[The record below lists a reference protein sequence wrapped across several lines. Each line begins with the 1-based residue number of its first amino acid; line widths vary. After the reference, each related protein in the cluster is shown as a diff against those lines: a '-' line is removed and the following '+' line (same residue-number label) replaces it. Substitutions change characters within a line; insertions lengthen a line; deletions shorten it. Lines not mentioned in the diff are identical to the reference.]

1 MRYNKSKYSTDPNLV
16 LNLPLYETGL
26 KENIFASYDIY
37 AHKCSVTGA
46 TWGPQGRTFD
56 GINDDMDCGAGAT
69 LDIVGDLTM
78 EVWVKPTTVGIFQA
92 LFYKRDGQNGYDF
105 VLWDGNQIY
114 CFLVAAGVATETY
127 TTAGDIEANK
137 WYHLVFT
144 KAGTVGKI
152 YINGV
157 DKTAGGGSGLACGS
171 SAGILL
177 HMGSFGWGAGW
188 LTGLFG
194 EGRIYNR
201 ALSLAEIQ
209 HNRNVTRWRY
219 Q

>member
-46 TWGPQGRTFD
+46 TWGLQGRTFNGTTD
-56 GINDDMDCGAGAT
+56 QINCGSGVS
-69 LDIVGDLTM
+69 LDITGDMSL
-78 EVWVKPTTVGIFQA
+78 EAWIKPTTVSVIRSI
-92 LFYKRDGQNGYDF
+92 LYKTDGQNGYD
-105 VLWDGNQIY
+105 LRIWDGNQIY

-127 TTAGDIEANK
+127 TTVGDIEANK
-137 WYHLVFT
+137 WYHIVFR
-144 KAGTVGKI
+144 KSGTAGKI

-157 DKTAGGGSGLACGS
+157 DKTAGGGTGLDCGS
-171 SAGILL
+171 SAGVTLFL
-177 HMGSFGWGAGW
+177 GSYGWGAGW
-188 LTGLFG
+188 FPGVID
-194 EGRIYNR
+194 EVHIYNR
-201 ALSLAEIQ
+201 ALSPAEIQ
-209 HNRNVTRWRY
+209 HNHLTTKWRY